1 MNDVDITPRGY
12 KVYTVDGLISALR
25 KYDGDMRVFIEESE
39 GGIGDLFVLKEI
51 IKVALQGNDE
61 TIARP
66 YGEHCLADEVWDE
79 NKGKRKVVEGVLI
92 Y

>member
-1 MNDVDITPRGY
+1 MSDVEITPRGY
-12 KVYTVDGLISALR
+12 KVLTVDGLISILR

-39 GGIGDLFVLKEI
+39 GGIGYLFVLKET

-61 TIARP
+61 TVALP
-66 YGEHCLADEVWDE
+66 YGEHCLADNVLDE
-79 NKGKRKVVEGVLI
+79 NKDKRKIVEGVLI